1 MLLQLGNDTYTTS
14 YKENAGGKNVTFNE
28 KISFQKHMSD
38 TILKVKVFD
47 KNLLSDLMFGDC
59 SVDLRQQ
66 TIKTVNEITVLSEIS
81 TKKTEQEKL
90 SAATGKEED
99 KAAAEKASV
108 AKADTKKAVADA
120 KVVILAN
127 NTQCL
132 RVKSKAR
139 NVTPM

>member
-1 MLLQLGNDTYTTS
+1 
-14 YKENAGGKNVTFNE
+14 
-28 KISFQKHMSD
+28 MSD

-47 KNLLSDLMFGDC
+47 KNLLSDLLFGDF

-66 TIKTVNEITVLSEIS
+66 TIKTVDEITVLSEIS
-81 TKKTEQEKL
+81 TKKTEQEKR
-90 SAATGKEED
+90 KEED

-108 AKADTKKAVADA
+108 AKADSKKAATDV

-127 NTQCL
+127 NSQCL

-139 NVTPM
+139 KCHSIM